1 MSVIITVCF
10 LRNSQMTVHSERS
23 SCSIIDVTMFSILL
37 SQIITPLILISLTYQ
52 HQFWNSPVKYTKYVL
67 NLEDVVYLKAYR

>member
-10 LRNSQMTVHSERS
+10 LRNSQMTVRSERS

-37 SQIITPLILISLTYQ
+37 SQISTPLILNFPYQ

>member
-1 MSVIITVCF
+1 
-10 LRNSQMTVHSERS
+10 MTVRSERS

-37 SQIITPLILISLTYQ
+37 SQISTPLILNFPYLINYQ

>member
-1 MSVIITVCF
+1 
-10 LRNSQMTVHSERS
+10 MTVRSDEWS

-52 HQFWNSPVKYTKYVL
+52 HLFWNSPVKYT
-67 NLEDVVYLKAYR
+67 